1 MDLKA
6 LSALHFLHPL
16 WLLALPPLLLLAV
29 WLARSRGRDGNW
41 SRIVDSD
48 LLPLLRLSEKHGG
61 GQSPWPL
68 VGAVWVLAILALA
81 GPAWTRLE
89 TPAFRSPSAW
99 VLVMDLS
106 PSMGATDVDPSR
118 VTRARYAAADLLA
131 AAHDARVGLVAFA
144 GEPHTVA
151 PLTTD
156 VATVRLLLKPLTPG
170 LMPEPGDNLAPAL
183 DEAQRLLSASYARH
197 GHVVVFSD
205 GFSDPA
211 KAFLTAQRLREQGT
225 TVDVVGVGTRAGAPE
240 PDGKGGFFT
249 DSQGRP
255 QLTRVSTDE
264 LQHLATAGGGQFV
277 SVGALPDLLSTLQ
290 SDESHEVDTH
300 DEPAKAKRLDTWRNE
315 GIWLLPPLL
324 LLAALL
330 ARRGWL

>member
-1 MDLKA
+1 LKA

-16 WLLALPPLLLLAV
+16 WLLALPPLLLLAI

-48 LLPLLRLSEKHGG
+48 LLPLLRLSEKQRGH
-61 GQSPWPL
+61 SPWPL
-68 VGAVWVLAILALA
+68 VGTVWVLAILALA

-106 PSMGATDVDPSR
+106 PSMSATDVDPNR

-131 AAHDARVGLVAFA
+131 AAHDARVGLVVFA

-170 LMPEPGDNLAPAL
+170 LMPEPGDSLAPAL
-183 DEAQRLLSASYARH
+183 DEAQRLLNASYAKH

-205 GFSDPA
+205 GFSDPS
-211 KAFLTAQRLREQGT
+211 KAFLTAQRLRQQGT

-240 PDGKGGFFT
+240 PDGKGGFFS

-255 QLTRVSTDE
+255 QLTRVATDE
-264 LQHLATAGGGQFV
+264 LRQLATAGGGKFV
-277 SVGALPDLLSTLQ
+277 PVGELAELLSTLQ

-300 DEPAKAKRLDTWRNE
+300 EEPSKAGRVDAWRNE

>member
-1 MDLKA
+1 MDLRG
-6 LSALHFLHPL
+6 LSAIHFLHPL

-48 LLPLLRLSEKHGG
+48 LLPLLRLSEKHRGN
-61 GQSPWPL
+61 SPWPL
-68 VGAVWVLAILALA
+68 VGSAWVLAIFALA

-106 PSMGATDVDPSR
+106 PSMGAADVDPNR
-118 VTRARYAAADLLA
+118 VTRARYAAADVLA
-131 AAHDARVGLVAFA
+131 AAHDARVGLVVFA

-170 LMPEPGDNLAPAL
+170 LMPEPGDSLAPAL
-183 DEAQRLLSASYARH
+183 EEAQRLLSGSYAKH

-211 KAFLTAQRLREQGT
+211 KAFLTAQRLRQQGT

-240 PDGKGGFFT
+240 PDGKGGFFS

-255 QLTRVSTDE
+255 QLTRISSDE
-264 LQHLATAGGGQFV
+264 LQHLATAGGGTFV
-277 SVGALPDLLSTLQ
+277 PVGDLPDLLSTLQ
-290 SDESHEVDTH
+290 SDQSHEVDTH
-300 DEPAKAKRLDTWRNE
+300 DEPSKATRVDAWRNE

>member
-1 MDLKA
+1 VDLKA
-6 LSALHFLHPL
+6 LSAIHFLHPL
-16 WLLALPPLLLLAV
+16 WLLALPPLLLLAI
-29 WLARSRGRDGNW
+29 WLARSKGRDGNW

-48 LLPLLRLSEKHGG
+48 LLPLLRLSEKQRGR
-61 GQSPWPL
+61 SPWPL
-68 VGAVWVLAILALA
+68 IGLVWALTVLALA

-99 VLVMDLS
+99 VLVFDLS
-106 PSMGATDVDPSR
+106 PSMAAADVEPNR

-131 AAHDARVGLVAFA
+131 VAHDARVGLVAFA

-156 VATVRLLLKPLTPG
+156 IATVRLLLKPLTPN
-170 LMPEPGDNLAPAL
+170 LMPEPGDSLAPAL
-183 DEAQRLLSASYARH
+183 EEAQRLISAGYAQH
-197 GHVVVFSD
+197 AHVVVFSD

-211 KAFLTAQRLREQGT
+211 QAMLTAQRLRQQGT

-240 PDGKGGFFT
+240 PDGKGGFFS

-255 QLTRVSTDE
+255 QLTHVKTDE
-264 LQHLATAGGGQFV
+264 LEHLATAGGGKFV
-277 SVGALPDLLSTLQ
+277 PVGDLPDLLSTLQ
-290 SDESHEVDTH
+290 SDQSHEVNTQ
-300 DEPAKAKRLDTWRNE
+300 DEPSKARVDAWRNE
-315 GIWLLPPLL
+315 GVWLLPPLL